1 MNDSS
6 LHTRK
11 LGSMMLGAM
20 MLSAFALTACDKDQ
34 PPPPPPP
41 PAEPLP
47 PPAPRMEMIKISDRI
62 QFETGNAVLLPASY
76 PVLNQ
81 VVKVMNDNPHIQVVQ
96 IEGHTDTVG
105 DEKENLLLSQQRAES
120 VRTYLITQGIDG
132 NRLTARGFGQRVPVV
147 SNDSEV
153 GRLQNRRVEFRII
166 EQGQ

>member
-1 MNDSS
+1 M
-6 LHTRK
+6 
-11 LGSMMLGAM
+11 
-20 MLSAFALTACDKDQ
+20 
-34 PPPPPPP
+34 
-41 PAEPLP
+41 P

-120 VRTYLITQGIDG
+120 VRAYLISQGIDG

-147 SNDSEV
+147 GNDSEM

>member
-1 MNDSS
+1 M
-6 LHTRK
+6 
-11 LGSMMLGAM
+11 
-20 MLSAFALTACDKDQ
+20 
-34 PPPPPPP
+34 
-41 PAEPLP
+41 P
-47 PPAPRMEMIKISDRI
+47 PPAPWMEMIKISDRI

-120 VRTYLITQGIDG
+120 VRAYLISQGIDG